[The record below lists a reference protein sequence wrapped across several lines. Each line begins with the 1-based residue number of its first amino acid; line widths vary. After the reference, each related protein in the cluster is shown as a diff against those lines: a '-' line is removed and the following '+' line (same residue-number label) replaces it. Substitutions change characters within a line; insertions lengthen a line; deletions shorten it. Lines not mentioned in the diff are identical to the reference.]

1 MQNSSNS
8 ANMSE
13 GLDEDYNEILNILNE
28 LLRTLDEISL
38 SRNEHGKRLDT
49 LIQQKNKITITDNR

>member
-1 MQNSSNS
+1 
-8 ANMSE
+8 MSE
-13 GLDEDYNEILNILNE
+13 GLDEDDNEILNILNE